1 MEYLN
6 DHLSKNALNYVFYD
20 LETNGLDYYTTGI
33 MQISLINIDGTV
45 LLNQYVYPFDNRI
58 DGTHIHGIDLEKLRE
73 NNAISTQNLCELMKD
88 ILRKKFGRDDVYL
101 IAYNNFGYDQII
113 LENNFKTVN
122 IKMPSNWYFVDLFP
136 LLKELYPTIKPNF
149 KLATVFEQL
158 CGHDDSINFHCALAD
173 TTCMYKIFESKKN
186 EIIPL
191 LNKYTRSSLF
201 NPKILDS
208 PISSL
213 GGYSSGMKLEHKNIK
228 TIGHLYQIYY
238 GYGYN
243 EDALIFYLKDKLG
256 IYSNFY
262 ANNMIKQLNVIRK
275 SRDF

>member
-1 MEYLN
+1 M
-6 DHLSKNALNYVFYD
+6 NYVFYD

-33 MQISLINIDGTV
+33 MQISMINIDGTV

-58 DGTHIHGIDLEKLRE
+58 DGTNIHGIDLKKLQE
-73 NNAISTQNLCELMKD
+73 NNAIGTQHLCELMKD
-88 ILRKKFGRDDVYL
+88 VLRKQFGREDVYL

-136 LLKELYPTIKPNF
+136 LIKELYPTIKPNF
-149 KLATVFEQL
+149 KLSTVFEQI
-158 CGHDDSINFHCALAD
+158 CGHDESVNFHCALAD
-173 TTCMYKIFESKKN
+173 TTCMYKIFEAKKN

-191 LNKYTRSSLF
+191 LAKYTRVSLF
-201 NPKILDS
+201 DPKIFES

-213 GGYSSGMKLEHKNIK
+213 GGYSSGMKLEDKNIK

-238 GYGYN
+238 GY
-243 EDALIFYLKDKLG
+243 FYDEEAMLFYIKNNLG

-262 ANNMIKQLNVIRK
+262 INNMMKQLNVIK
-275 SRDF
+275 ISNFANQSN

>member
-6 DHLSKNALNYVFYD
+6 DHLSKTALNYVFYD

-136 LLKELYPTIKPNF
+136 LLKELYPSIKPNF

-173 TTCMYKIFESKKN
+173 STCMYKIFESKKS